1 MKEFRNPQNIHTP
14 LGSYSHQVEVTGN
27 ERLLV
32 LSGQVGMRQDGTVPE
47 DPLEQI
53 DVAFE
58 NIFRN
63 LRAAGMEVSDLI
75 KITYY
80 LVGEIDTAKRREV
93 VLSKLQGNQPCST
106 LLYVAGLASPLYKVE
121 IDAWASRAGQVP
133 SL

>member
-1 MKEFRNPQNIHTP
+1 MKEIRNPQNIHTP
-14 LGSYSHQVEVTGN
+14 LGSYSHQIEVTGK

-63 LRAAGMEVSDLI
+63 LRAAGMEVRDLI

-93 VLSKLQGNQPCST
+93 VLSKLEGHQPCST
-106 LLYVAGLASPLYKVE
+106 LLYVAGLASPIYKVE
-121 IDAWASRAGQVP
+121 IDAWASRAE
-133 SL
+133 

>member
-1 MKEFRNPQNIHTP
+1 MKEIRNPQNIHTP
-14 LGSYSHQVEVTGN
+14 LGSYSHQIEVMGN

-63 LRAAGMEVSDLI
+63 LRAAGMEVTDLI

-93 VLSKLQGNQPCST
+93 VSSKLQGHQPCST
-106 LLYVAGLASPLYKVE
+106 LLYVAGLASPIYKVE
-121 IDAWASRAGQVP
+121 IDAWASRAE
-133 SL
+133 